1 MSFFGKSSVP
11 GGALSFKMEDL
22 LKLAAF
28 TVFMLLGSY
37 IAGSVP
43 LAFSFSE
50 VSSVYLYLNRDK
62 PLM

>member
-1 MSFFGKSSVP
+1 MSLFGKSSVP
-11 GGALSFKMEDL
+11 GGAFSFKMEDL

-28 TVFMLLGSY
+28 TFVMLLGSY

-50 VSSVYLYLNRDK
+50 VSSMVLS
-62 PLM
+62 